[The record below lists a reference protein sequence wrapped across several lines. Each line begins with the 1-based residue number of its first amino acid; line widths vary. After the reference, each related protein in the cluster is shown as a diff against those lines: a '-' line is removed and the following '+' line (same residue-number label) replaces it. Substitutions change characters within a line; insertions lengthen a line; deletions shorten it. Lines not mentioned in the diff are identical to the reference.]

1 MTNALLRRWPS
12 ALGLTA
18 AVLVLIFAAD
28 RDTASTAVTVALLCY
43 LGAAAFARPWVAWA
57 GVAGFSVV
65 VVAVELAGVP
75 WWAAFVVVTVLLLGI
90 GLATRAPRR
99 ALLAQTAA
107 ALAYGTPAVL
117 ALYLSPLAG
126 AIVAGLALA
135 THAAWDMVHFRRDTV
150 VPRSLA
156 EACMFLDVPLGI
168 GVIVLAVSG

>member
-18 AVLVLIFAAD
+18 AVLVLIFGAD
-28 RDTASTAVTVALLCY
+28 RDSASTSVNVAVLCY

-65 VVAVELAGVP
+65 VFAAELAGVP
-75 WWAAFVVVTVLLLGI
+75 WWAAFAVVAVMLVGA
-90 GLATRAPRR
+90 GLAIRAPRR

-107 ALAYGTPAVL
+107 ALAYGAPAVL

-126 AIVAGLALA
+126 AIVAGLSLA
-135 THAAWDMVHFRRDTV
+135 THAAWDLVHYRRNTV
-150 VPRSLA
+150 VPRSLS
-156 EACMFLDVPLGI
+156 EACMLLDIPLGI
-168 GVIVLAVSG
+168 GVVILGLAG